1 MRSYESI
8 SSNSTDSTRTANEAG
23 NALGGGGINGGNE
36 HLYDSVATDNGDAGE
51 YVYVKAG
58 SSSTGIRGGGYS
70 SSRDNLS
77 TNSGNVSGGGVAGDA
92 DSNSGVSNYVN
103 IDYFIQ

>member
-1 MRSYESI
+1 M
-8 SSNSTDSTRTANEAG
+8 
-23 NALGGGGINGGNE
+23 
-36 HLYDSVATDNGDAGE
+36 ATDNGDAGE
-51 YVYVKAG
+51 YAYVKPSNTC
-58 SSSTGIRGGGYS
+58 SSGMRCGGGYS

-77 TNSGNVSGGGVAGDA
+77 TNSGSASGGAPGDA